1 MTPSLSSAPATHP
14 SYLVWPTDVVIGGNT
29 QEQALNAASLK
40 CLKEPY
46 LVDLSLILQ
55 VETGSVI
62 ESLAQT

>member
-14 SYLVWPTDVVIGGNT
+14 SYLVWPTDVVISGNT

-55 VETGSVI
+55 VGTGSAI